1 MSGDFMQGNADNAIS
16 VPFSD
21 DETEQKPEALLE
33 DDDDKPA
40 ASPEERIT
48 RKQKRQE
55 RIKRLLD
62 EGKKNGEEV
71 RSLRDELA
79 ALKAETAR
87 LQGFVAAQA
96 QRPSEPAK
104 DGKDEF
110 ERELDAVYERQTAAY
125 NAAQAEIKAGTFD
138 DKRAKYYE
146 QVAREV
152 ETEKTRIH
160 TRRELARQEP
170 ARRAE
175 QGQQRW
181 VNQYPEVYRDPQAY
195 QYAEATFNR
204 RKALLPP
211 GAPVTEEMIHEAMR
225 ETMTQFKLGPKQQ
238 PSASEKQRMSGLPSS
253 GSGGGSGNS
262 SSGITLTPELRR
274 MAVAAYGDLPE
285 AEAIKKWTNSV
296 GKRLREKKVL

>member
-1 MSGDFMQGNADNAIS
+1 MSGDYMQGDRDNAIS

-21 DETEQKPEALLE
+21 DDAELKPEQLTE
-33 DDDDKPA
+33 DEDDKPS

-48 RKQKRQE
+48 RKAKRQE

-71 RSLRDELA
+71 KGLRSELEQLR
-79 ALKAETAR
+79 AETLR

-96 QRPSEPAK
+96 QRPPEKS

-110 ERELDAVYERQTAAY
+110 ERELDAIYEKQATAY

-138 DKRAKYYE
+138 EKRAKYYE

-152 ETEKTRIH
+152 ETAKTRVH
-160 TRRELARQEP
+160 TRRELAQQEP

-181 VNQYPEVYRDPQAY
+181 VSQYPDVYRDPQAY
-195 QYAEATFNR
+195 QYAEATFR
-204 RKALLPP
+204 RKQSLAP
-211 GAPVTEEMIHEAMR
+211 GQPVTEDMVHEVMR
-225 ETMTQFKLGPKQQ
+225 ETMTVFKLGPKQA
-238 PSASEKQRMSGLPSS
+238 PSASEKSRLSGVSSS
-253 GSGGGSGNS
+253 GSGG
-262 SSGITLTPELRR
+262 SSGGNGSAGIQMTPELRR

-285 AEAIKKWTNSV
+285 AEAIKKWANGP
-296 GKRLREKKVL
+296 GKRLRERKVL